1 MSIISSIHKYL
12 LFISLFAVS
21 AFCSAQNVLTGQV
34 LGHDEKGQVAPL
46 PGANVVWLGT
56 TKGTST
62 DIDGK
67 FKLNQVQNINRVV
80 ISFVGYNPDTV
91 VITGYGQNFSH
102 TLVQAVSIEAV
113 TVTGTSVGSHFDRL
127 NPIQTQNVSSNEL
140 RKAACCNLAESFET
154 NASVDVSYAD
164 AVTGA
169 KQIQML
175 GLAGIYSQMQFENI
189 PSLRGLASVF
199 GLNYVP
205 GSWMESIQ
213 ISKGTSSVTNGYESI
228 TGQINVEFKKP
239 WEDEKYHFNIYGN
252 SIGMAEVNANYAFNV
267 KPNLYTMLLV
277 NGSLL
282 GHKSD
287 HNDDGFI
294 DHPLS
299 TVYNVYNR
307 WKYMGKSLESDF
319 GVKYM
324 NENRLGGQMDY
335 KKDML
340 QVAGNPWGFD
350 IETQRFEVYNKTG
363 YIFDREATSIGFINS
378 FTIHNQESS
387 YGPRTYDANQQTYYS
402 NLVFYTYIGNTNHS
416 VSGGASFVYDS
427 YDESLSTV
435 NLDRFE
441 RVPGVYAE
449 YTYKYMEK
457 LTLMA
462 GFRLDHHS
470 KYGYFATPRA
480 HAMYKPFEHLTLR
493 ASAGKGYRT
502 PNAVAENTNLLAS
515 NRSFVFSE
523 EAEME
528 EAWNFGASIIQRYK
542 IGGRN
547 ITISTDYYRTNF
559 VNQYIVDTDRD
570 ATSVYFYN
578 LNGDSYSNSFQVEV
592 NTQPLKGLD
601 VVLAYRINDVK
612 TTINNELQE
621 KPLVSRN
628 KGLASIS
635 YKTPLKKWQFDYTIH
650 LNGSGRLP
658 DMASYPVE
666 VRRGEEFDSFVTMN
680 FQLTKLFRR
689 FDIYIGVENLTGFT
703 QDNPIIYANNPYNQ
717 YFDASQIWGPITG
730 AKYYAGLR
738 ITAWK

>member
-1 MSIISSIHKYL
+1 MNNFFLNHKLIL
-12 LFISLFAVS
+12 LVASVLFPM
-21 AFCSAQNVLTGQV
+21 FCNAQNVLSGQI
-34 LGHDEKGQVAPL
+34 LGEDEQGKVSPL

-56 TKGTST
+56 TTGTST
-62 DIDGK
+62 DFDGNFSLK
-67 FKLNQVQNINRVV
+67 QTSSVSSVV
-80 ISFVGYNPDTV
+80 ISFVGFHSDTV
-91 VITGYGQNFSH
+91 KITDFSQKLKH
-102 TLVQAVSIEAV
+102 TLIQSVNIEAV
-113 TVTGTSVGSHFDRL
+113 TVTGTSIGSHFDRI
-127 NPIQTQNVSSNEL
+127 NPIQTQNVTSNEL
-140 RKAACCNLAESFET
+140 RKAACCNLSESFET

-239 WEDEKYHFNIYGN
+239 WEDEKFHFNAYGN

-267 KPNLYTMLLV
+267 DNNLYTMLLV
-277 NGSLL
+277 NGSHL
-282 GHKSD
+282 GTKSD
-287 HNDDGFI
+287 HNHDSFI

-299 TVYNVYNR
+299 TMYNFYNR
-307 WKYMGKSLESDF
+307 WKYMGKNLESDM

-324 NENRLGGQMDY
+324 NESRLGGQMDY
-335 KKDML
+335 KKGTE
-340 QVAGNPWGFD
+340 QISGNPYGFD
-350 IETQRFEVYNKTG
+350 IETQRFEAYNKTG
-363 YIFDREATSIGFINS
+363 YIFEREATSIGFINS
-378 FTIHNQESS
+378 FTMHNQGSN
-387 YGPRTYDANQQTYYS
+387 YGPRTYDAKQQTFYS
-402 NLVFYTYIGNTNHS
+402 NVIFYTYIGNTNHS
-416 VSGGASFVYDS
+416 VSGGASFVYDN
-427 YDESLSTV
+427 YDESLSMV

-441 RVPGVYAE
+441 RVPGVFAE

-457 LTLMA
+457 LTFMA
-462 GFRLDHHS
+462 GFRLDHHD
-470 KYGYFATPRA
+470 KFGYFTTPRA
-480 HAMYKPFEHLTLR
+480 HIMYKPIEQLTFR

-502 PNAVAENTNLLAS
+502 PNAVAENTNLLSS
-515 NRSFVFSE
+515 NRTFVFQE
-523 EAEME
+523 DAEME
-528 EAWNFGASIIQRYK
+528 EAWNFGINLIQRYK

-547 ITISTDYYRTNF
+547 LTISTDFYRTNF
-559 VNQYIVDTDRD
+559 VNQYIVDTDHD

-578 LNGDSYSNSFQVEV
+578 LKGDSYSNSFQVEI

-601 VVLAYRINDVK
+601 IVVAYRINDVK
-612 TTINNELQE
+612 TTINNKLQE

-650 LNGSGRLP
+650 LNGAGRMP
-658 DMASYPVE
+658 DMSGYPVE

-680 FQLTKLFRR
+680 FQLTKLFRK
-689 FDIYIGVENLTGFT
+689 FDVYAGVENLTGVT
-703 QDNPIIYANNPYNQ
+703 QENPIIYADDPYNQ
-717 YFDASQIWGPITG
+717 YFDASQIWGPISG
-730 AKYYAGLR
+730 AKFYVGLR